1 MAKKQSKKDVNV
13 SLTQQG
19 HINAGNFKMHSSGG
33 FLVDP
38 EAKDVMRKREAQRAK
53 AIASGGPTVAR

>member
-1 MAKKQSKKDVNV
+1 MLKTKYINKMAKKQSKKDVNV

-38 EAKDVMRKREAQRAK
+38 EACG
-53 AIASGGPTVAR
+53 S